1 MTNLTKDEKIKVVE
15 IAIDYL
21 KNVKTNYICHA
32 LYYGIEF
39 TKNIEIEFDGGYGIK
54 LLNRNLSDLLIV
66 AKDYVSEYITD
77 IGNEIGIYCANEFYF
92 DGSAWFDSTM
102 ERMRLLRIK
111 ILQLYLEK
119 LQNK

>member
-1 MTNLTKDEKIKVVE
+1 MINLTKGEKNKVVE

-21 KNVKTNYICHA
+21 KNEKTNYICHA
-32 LYYGIEF
+32 LCYGIEL
-39 TKNIEIEFDGGYGIK
+39 TKNIEIEFDGGYSIK
-54 LLNRNLSDLLIV
+54 LLNRNFSDLLII

-77 IGNEIGIYCANEFYF
+77 IGNEIGIYCTNDISF
-92 DGSAWFDSTM
+92 DGLAWFDSTM